1 MPRADGCIVFL
12 KKYGI
17 EVKFVTSDEPS
28 AFAAA
33 IDEKTKAIY
42 VESIG
47 NPKYNISP
55 ISEIAKVCHGNL
67 CAFVPCVRTGMPSR
81 NLGRTRAQG
90 PADRR

>member
-1 MPRADGCIVFL
+1 MPWAEGCIVFL

-17 EVKFVTSDEPS
+17 AVKFVTSDEPS

-55 ISEIAKVCHGNL
+55 ISEIAKVCNP
-67 CAFVPCVRTGMPSR
+67 CAFVLCVCTEMPR
-81 NLGRTRAQG
+81 WNLGRTRAQG